1 MKIIDSTIIVALI
14 SMAGTIIGSMIG
26 VMKSIDKT
34 LYRIEQLEKKLK
46 LTIILL
52 NEWQLLNKKKNPM
65 NNESIDWSVKNMINW
80 KIRFK
85 NPVFYIQLIVS
96 IISSIFAYMG
106 ITASE
111 ITSWYKLFEIIRQAF
126 SNPYIIF
133 IMVISIYNFLI
144 DPTTKG
150 ISDSKKAMTYDE
162 PNI

>member
-1 MKIIDSTIIVALI
+1 
-14 SMAGTIIGSMIG
+14 
-26 VMKSIDKT
+26 
-34 LYRIEQLEKKLK
+34 
-46 LTIILL
+46 
-52 NEWQLLNKKKNPM
+52 
-65 NNESIDWSVKNMINW
+65 MINW

-133 IMVISIYNFLI
+133 IMVISIYIQINKQKMPYKQKSLVRHLLF
-144 DPTTKG
+144 
-150 ISDSKKAMTYDE
+150 
-162 PNI
+162 

>member
-26 VMKSIDKT
+26 VMKSND
-34 LYRIEQLEKKLK
+34 KLK

-65 NNESIDWSVKNMINW
+65 NNESKDWSVKNMINW